1 MTTKGITGS
10 CSRAGS
16 KDTYWGSSSES
27 GGNSASSGHWA
38 AKLGSG
44 FRPYI
49 WKPFL
54 AWAYSPRAAP
64 ASSGEWSGTQGLPAP
79 TEGLAPGGPWSLG
92 HGLGTVPTEQ
102 PPPNSAGPPV
112 FLERGLPLWGCSRTL
127 FSTGNYLRL
136 PASLSSGFWLQS
148 EVWS

>member
-54 AWAYSPRAAP
+54 AWAYSPPAAP

-92 HGLGTVPTEQ
+92 HGLGTVPMEQ
-102 PPPNSAGPPV
+102 PPPTQP
-112 FLERGLPLWGCSRTL
+112 GLQFSWNADFRSGGAVEL
-127 FSTGNYLRL
+127 FSPLGIILDC
-136 PASLSSGFWLQS
+136 LQ
-148 EVWS
+148 V